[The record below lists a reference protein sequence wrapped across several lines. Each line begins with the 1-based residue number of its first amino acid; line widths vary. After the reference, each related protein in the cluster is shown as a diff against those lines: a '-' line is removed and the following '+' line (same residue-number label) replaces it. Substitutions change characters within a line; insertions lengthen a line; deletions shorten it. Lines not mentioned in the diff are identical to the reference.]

1 MKLDAMQL
9 QDYLSGLDYPV
20 SKEDLIRWGQETGL
34 DTETLQLLRSLPVD
48 QFQSPNDVGD
58 AIIELS

>member
-1 MKLDAMQL
+1 MKLDAMEL
-9 QDYLSGLDYPV
+9 QEYLSGLDYPA
-20 SKEDLIRWGQETGL
+20 SKEDLVRWAQETGL